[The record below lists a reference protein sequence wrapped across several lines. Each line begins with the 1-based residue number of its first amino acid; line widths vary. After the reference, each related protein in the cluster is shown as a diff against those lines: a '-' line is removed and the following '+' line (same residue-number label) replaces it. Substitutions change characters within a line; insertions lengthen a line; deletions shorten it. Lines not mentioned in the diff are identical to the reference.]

1 MSLTIQQAKAIIAQP
16 GLPPDSRYYQ
26 EAAALLM
33 RAKLLAPT
41 PTPNGHLGIDDKSL
55 SYKDLNDDDGED

>member
-1 MSLTIQQAKAIIAQP
+1 MNLTIQQARAIIAQP
-16 GLPPDSRYYQ
+16 GLPLDSPFYQ
-26 EAAALLM
+26 EAATLLM

-41 PTPNGHLGIDDKSL
+41 PAPNGHLGIDDKSL